1 MDAAGFDGNTAGKI
15 RVKGGS
21 VISTSGSTIY
31 LTKADLE
38 VSGNALIEDRSSGT
52 EPHYAVRA
60 EGEMLVNVNGGT
72 IRSLHNIAIYQD
84 RPGSSAYSAT
94 LIMTGGTVSG
104 GNYGISRGT
113 SSKTV
118 ISGGSVSGTTADVSF
133 RAKESNIIEKFEVK
147 GEIPFKTIQLER
159 RQDRSSI

>member
-15 RVKGGS
+15 QIKGGS

-38 VSGNALIEDRSSGT
+38 VSGDALIEDQSSGT
-52 EPHYAVRA
+52 ETHYAVRA
-60 EGEMLVNVNGGT
+60 EGEMLLNVNGGT
-72 IRSLHNIAIYQD
+72 IRSLNNIAIYQD
-84 RPGSSAYSAT
+84 RPGGSAYSAT

-113 SSKTV
+113 ASKTV

-133 RAKESNIIEKFEVK
+133 RAKESKIIENFEVK
-147 GEIPFKTIQLER
+147 GEIPLR
-159 RQDRSSI
+159 RSSLREDRT